1 MHDEPKHQH
10 AWLPLHKPPTHGKD
24 LALLLMKGRS
34 LIMARVARAGGPAAY
49 LSMSLLPS
57 LKVDGAYMLLNP
69 SLNGPRFLLQFAR
82 PGESAKE
89 LG

>member
-1 MHDEPKHQH
+1 MYDSGQKMDVAMIDEVECS
-10 AWLPLHKPPTHGKD
+10 WN
-24 LALLLMKGRS
+24 KGRS

-69 SLNGPRFLLQFAR
+69 SLNGPRLLLQFAR